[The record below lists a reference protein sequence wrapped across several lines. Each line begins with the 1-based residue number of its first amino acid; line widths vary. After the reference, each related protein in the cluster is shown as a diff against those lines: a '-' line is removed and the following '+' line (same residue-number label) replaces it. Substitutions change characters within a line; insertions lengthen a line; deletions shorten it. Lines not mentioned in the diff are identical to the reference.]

1 MLSIGTMLLSQ
12 LLMSKTQKSQMEL
25 QSVDG
30 MNGQAAQTSKMMMWM
45 MPIMF
50 GFFAFMY
57 SSAFSLYLIVS
68 TVFSMLS
75 TFIINKIMERRF
87 AKLVE
92 AEEEEKYNKRYGHLI
107 KNKKD

>member
-1 MLSIGTMLLSQ
+1 
-12 LLMSKTQKSQMEL
+12 
-25 QSVDG
+25 
-30 MNGQAAQTSKMMMWM
+30 
-45 MPIMF
+45 
-50 GFFAFMY
+50 
-57 SSAFSLYLIVS
+57 
-68 TVFSMLS
+68 MLS